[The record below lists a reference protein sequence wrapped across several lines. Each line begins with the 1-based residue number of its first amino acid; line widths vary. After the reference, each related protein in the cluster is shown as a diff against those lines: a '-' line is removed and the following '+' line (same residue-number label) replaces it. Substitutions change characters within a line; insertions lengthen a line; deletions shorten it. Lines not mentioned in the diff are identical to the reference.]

1 MWATGMGISGREHSV
16 GESMEAGHETT
27 VWGPAWEEERMP
39 GGKVTGK
46 EAGEKGGSH
55 VPENLVC

>member
-1 MWATGMGISGREHSV
+1 MGISGSEHSV
-16 GESMEAGHETT
+16 GEYMEARHETT
-27 VWGPAWEEERMP
+27 VWGPAWEEGTMP

-55 VPENLVC
+55 VPENLGC